1 MLQLQ
6 GIPVSPG
13 IAIATALV
21 LDDDGYRIP
30 RCHVAEG
37 DAPAEWERLMRAAA
51 QVAGRI
57 EAAGR
62 QTSASAGRE
71 TAGIFAAQLQMLRDP
86 RLQRE
91 LELQVLRQHH
101 TAAYSVSR
109 VLSHFAHQLRRL
121 TSPLLAQRAD
131 DVVDIERRLLEE
143 LGAVT
148 QWPLQQVSGP
158 VVVVAHGLTPGETAN
173 LDPQKVVAFC
183 TETGGPGSH
192 TAIVAKGLGIPA
204 VVGIGPFIE
213 QIDAGLT
220 VIVDGERGTVFFDPD
235 PATLADCRKRI
246 DRNQSLSLRLAE
258 LRDKPATTI
267 DGARI
272 QLGAN
277 IEFPQEVEA
286 CIQQGADGVGLYR
299 TEFLYLGRDQEPTE
313 EDHFQAYQRVVRAM
327 SPRPVIIRTLDLG
340 ADKMGQRQ
348 PSEPEPNPFLGLRS
362 IRLSLKNQDL
372 FRVQV
377 RAALR
382 AAASGHL
389 QLMFPL
395 VSTLAELRQARMLVR
410 IIADDLIE
418 EGIPCRTDI
427 PIGIMVEVPS
437 AVLMLDR
444 MVREVD
450 FISIGTND
458 LVQYT
463 LAVDRSNAG
472 VASLYQN
479 CDPAVLRL
487 IAQAVQVAT
496 AHDRPLSVC
505 GEMSSLPAHALLLL
519 GLGVRNLS
527 VPPNSI
533 ARIKKAIRS
542 VRMVD
547 CRALAQR
554 ALELDSAQEI
564 EALLADRLTVLAPE
578 LVVG

>member
-1 MLQLQ
+1 
-6 GIPVSPG
+6 
-13 IAIATALV
+13 
-21 LDDDGYRIP
+21 
-30 RCHVAEG
+30 
-37 DAPAEWERLMRAAA
+37 
-51 QVAGRI
+51 
-57 EAAGR
+57 
-62 QTSASAGRE
+62 
-71 TAGIFAAQLQMLRDP
+71 
-86 RLQRE
+86 
-91 LELQVLRQHH
+91 
-101 TAAYSVSR
+101 
-109 VLSHFAHQLRRL
+109 
-121 TSPLLAQRAD
+121 
-131 DVVDIERRLLEE
+131 
-143 LGAVT
+143 
-148 QWPLQQVSGP
+148 
-158 VVVVAHGLTPGETAN
+158 
-173 LDPQKVVAFC
+173 
-183 TETGGPGSH
+183 
-192 TAIVAKGLGIPA
+192 
-204 VVGIGPFIE
+204 
-213 QIDAGLT
+213 
-220 VIVDGERGTVFFDPD
+220 
-235 PATLADCRKRI
+235 
-246 DRNQSLSLRLAE
+246 
-258 LRDKPATTI
+258 
-267 DGARI
+267 
-272 QLGAN
+272 
-277 IEFPQEVEA
+277 
-286 CIQQGADGVGLYR
+286 
-299 TEFLYLGRDQEPTE
+299 
-313 EDHFQAYQRVVRAM
+313 
-327 SPRPVIIRTLDLG
+327 
-340 ADKMGQRQ
+340 
-348 PSEPEPNPFLGLRS
+348 
-362 IRLSLKNQDL
+362 
-372 FRVQV
+372 
-377 RAALR
+377 
-382 AAASGHL
+382 
-389 QLMFPL
+389 MFPL